1 MRSQSSSKQVNR
13 SSSAAFDYQ
22 KQALTSQQ
30 RQEHSS
36 KAQEIICSFFVAN
49 MKNKSPEWVLQ
60 QFEDLFI
67 SQAGLVHSELRQAL
81 YIIVNFNQEEI
92 FRNTLKR
99 CSYILI
105 NNWGALR
112 NYHPIQKLVQLFSKV
127 SESESTLSRTKQRLR
142 GWLKNFFESG
152 DYQELNLFITKY
164 NNREKVRWSSRY
176 ASYLLASQSVDS
188 KNPREQREAAK
199 VVSTQLKEDFKLDF
213 AMYTA
218 RCKAGVSSVTH
229 YQNPTV
235 LGDDVLHLIQK
246 ILEKRGNFSYASLA
260 NIFIKQIEGL
270 SYSKVKKSFLNYL
283 FFGLD
288 NSQLIGVLKTCFWD
302 YTKLLYETYD
312 EQVSNSNLLLR
323 TCNRLIEYLTTQK
336 QGKPSRLFTLLAL
349 QGEYLTLA
357 IFLLKIIL
365 VSKNSYI
372 HLEVCIGYL
381 IQYYENESE
390 SDCQWLIKFLE
401 TLKVTLTVY
410 AENIRYNLVNI
421 QSKQP
426 QAQVRENFSDYRVF
440 SQVKVDRKKVEKP
453 ISGKGLTTR
462 RPIR

>member
-1 MRSQSSSKQVNR
+1 MRSQSFSKPVNC

-22 KQALTSQQ
+22 KQPLTSQQ

-60 QFEDLFI
+60 QFDDLFI
-67 SQAGLVHSELRQAL
+67 SQAGLVHSDLRQAL

-92 FRNTLKR
+92 FKNTLKR
-99 CSYILI
+99 CCYILI

-112 NYHPIQKLVQLFSKV
+112 NYSPIQKLVQLFSKV
-127 SESESTLSRTKQRLR
+127 SPSESTLSRSKQRLK
-142 GWLKNFFESG
+142 GWLKKFFESG
-152 DYQELNLFITKY
+152 DYQELNLFITK
-164 NNREKVRWSSRY
+164 NNYREKARWSSRY

-188 KNPREQREAAK
+188 KNPKEQREAAK

-218 RCKAGVSSVTH
+218 RYKSDVSSVPR

-235 LGDDVLHLIQK
+235 LGDEILHLMQK

-260 NIFIKQIEGL
+260 NIFINQIDGFI
-270 SYSKVKKSFLNYL
+270 YSRVKKSLVNYL
-283 FFGLD
+283 LFGLN
-288 NSQLIGVLKTCFWD
+288 NSQLTEVLKIYFTD

-312 EQVSNSNLLLR
+312 EQISNSHLILR
-323 TCNRLIEYLTTQK
+323 SCNRLIEYLTTQK

-357 IFLLKIIL
+357 ILLLKLIL
-365 VSKNSYI
+365 VSKSSYI

-426 QAQVRENFSDYRVF
+426 QAQVRENSSDYRVF

-453 ISGKGLTTR
+453 VTGKGLTTR